1 MRRSQTSSRTMK
13 NTWLK
18 IDKRKLPPL
27 PAKIASGR
35 YTEKDI
41 DAWMRSL
48 GAEPIPPKEAARLRK
63 KGLLGMP
70 NE

>member
-1 MRRSQTSSRTMK
+1 MK

>member
-1 MRRSQTSSRTMK
+1 MK

-35 YTEKDI
+35 YTEKDV

-70 NE
+70 DE

>member
-1 MRRSQTSSRTMK
+1 MK
-13 NTWLK
+13 NTWMK
-18 IDKRKLPPL
+18 VNKRKLPPL

-35 YTEKDI
+35 YTEKDV
-41 DAWMRSL
+41 DAWMRSM

-70 NE
+70 DE